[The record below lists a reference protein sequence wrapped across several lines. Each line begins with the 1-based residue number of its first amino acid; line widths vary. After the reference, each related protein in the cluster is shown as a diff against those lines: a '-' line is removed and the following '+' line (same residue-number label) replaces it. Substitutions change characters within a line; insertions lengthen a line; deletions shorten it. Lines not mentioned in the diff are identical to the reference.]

1 MGAPEPLFQN
11 AYVSEVPPRVVQ
23 LSIVPTGAVTE
34 LSVLLAPCVPNRK
47 TVPLVEGLVAA
58 KSPLAT
64 RLFGVARVK
73 TEEPVMA
80 DIPDWIELEVPPPG
94 QLIAGEAVAP
104 AVVPAAPET
113 VVEETSVFPEG
124 VENLTL

>member
-11 AYVSEVPPRVVQ
+11 AYVAELPPRVVQ
-23 LSIVPTGAVTE
+23 LSTVPTGAVTE
-34 LSVLLAPCVPNRK
+34 LTALFAPCVPKRK

>member
-11 AYVSEVPPRVVQ
+11 AYVAELPPRVVQ
-23 LSIVPTGAVTE
+23 LSTVPTGAVTE
-34 LSVLLAPCVPNRK
+34 LIVLLAPCVPKRK
-47 TVPLVEGLVAA
+47 TVPLVEGVLDV

-64 RLFGVARVK
+64 RLVGVARVN

-80 DIPDWIELEVPPPG
+80 DIPDWMGLEVPLVE
-94 QLIAGEAVAP
+94 QVCAGEVAAP